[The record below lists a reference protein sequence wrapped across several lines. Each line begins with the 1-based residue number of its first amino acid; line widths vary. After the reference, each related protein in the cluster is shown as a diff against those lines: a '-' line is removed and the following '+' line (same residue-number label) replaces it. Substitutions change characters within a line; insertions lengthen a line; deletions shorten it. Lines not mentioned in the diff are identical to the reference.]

1 MSASCSIAWAYT
13 GFQAPWRQHID
24 HHIPKRE
31 TLDHPPR
38 GGNIWVSLLGLL
50 AKTNKAMFCCF
61 VLISGQVLSTRRG
74 GTPVAPLLSVV
85 FGLVPI
91 WMGMIILFRDLL
103 FVLGKLMAHRT
114 SRGLSSEEEQAAL
127 DAINNN
133 PGEPLGPPPFRPR
146 RALSSFEQQHFHPL
160 NVTPDRPC
168 SAFFRASEEYFSKA
182 IINICIAIG
191 IPAVAVKC
199 LQRRSSGEAMI
210 IFSTEDYCNLFLAE
224 SAFSSSRRRSTSN
237 SASEDLE
244 YLTIFDAPHEL
255 PDSAIE
261 QRLKPFC
268 QVISK
273 RRNCVQGFPEVCN
286 GIRTYRV
293 RLHKSVPCYLRF
305 EVPTCCSDQEMSSL
319 WCRGSFSARL
329 RQ

>member
-1 MSASCSIAWAYT
+1 MDGNDNAVQGSSVHS
-13 GFQAPWRQHID
+13 G
-24 HHIPKRE
+24 E
-31 TLDHPPR
+31 TY
-38 GGNIWVSLLGLL
+38 
-50 AKTNKAMFCCF
+50 
-61 VLISGQVLSTRRG
+61 
-74 GTPVAPLLSVV
+74 
-85 FGLVPI
+85 
-91 WMGMIILFRDLL
+91 
-103 FVLGKLMAHRT
+103 AHRA
-114 SRGLSSEEEQAAL
+114 SRGLTSEEEQAAF
-127 DAINNN
+127 DAINND
-133 PGEPLGPPPFRPR
+133 PGEPVCPPPFRPR

-168 SAFFRASEEYFSKA
+168 SALFRASEEYSSKA
-182 IINICIAIG
+182 IIDSCIAIG
-191 IPAVAVKC
+191 IPAAAVKC

-210 IFSTEDYCNLFLAE
+210 TFLTEDYCSLFLAE
-224 SAFSSSRRRSTSN
+224 SAFSSSRRRFTSN

-273 RRNCVQGFPEVCN
+273 RRNRVQGFPEVCN

-305 EVPTCCSDQEMSSL
+305 EVPTCCSDQDMSSL